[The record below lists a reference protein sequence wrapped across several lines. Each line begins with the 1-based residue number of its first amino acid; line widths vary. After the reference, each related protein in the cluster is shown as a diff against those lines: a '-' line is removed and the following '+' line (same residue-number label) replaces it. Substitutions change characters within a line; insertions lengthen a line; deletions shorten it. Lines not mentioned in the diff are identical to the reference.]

1 MRSPPIHL
9 LLLALLLAFPFG
21 NRLGAQTTTSGG
33 LTGVVTDQSNA
44 VVPDA
49 NVEIEDNAKGTSQS
63 TKTDR
68 GGVYRFSFLAPSRY
82 TLTVE
87 HEGFRRESR
96 TVNVLLGSSVTLN
109 LTLEI
114 AKTSS
119 EITVTDE
126 EPLIQAGNGDVSMT
140 MNQKQISEVPN
151 AGNDLTYIAQTAPGV
166 VMNTDIQGNGNFSIL
181 GMPGTSNLFTLN
193 GMSDNDNG
201 FNLNRRGSLGLL
213 LGQNEIQ
220 EATVV
225 TVAYS
230 APFGGAA
237 GGNINYISKSG
248 SNGFHGNAK
257 YYWNGRVLNANDW
270 FNKAFGYPRPFDIA
284 NQWAGSLGGPIK
296 KDKLFFF
303 FNTEGLRFLIPQY
316 FFVTVPSLPFEV
328 ATIAN
333 VDSKFGASSASDAF
347 YKQIFNLYNGAPG
360 AGSAQSGGFSPST
373 DPTGC
378 TTFIGPK
385 SSGGHQLGVDLPC
398 AMHFFT
404 SRSQPSQDTLTS
416 GRLDWNASNSDR
428 AFLLLQYDSSYY
440 AFFTDPISSVFDTD
454 FKQPWWQAQ
463 LLEAHTFS
471 SSAALQLLVAG
482 SYFAPISRVN
492 DPVQALAAFPTSLGF
507 VPNTFTGLGGADSGN
522 AFGSGRYNTQYQ
534 ISVDAV
540 KTRGKHK
547 LGLGTSFQHIH
558 WSELPNK
565 NNAIGQLSAQT
576 LDAFYQGGVDPA
588 SPKTDFTVLTQSF
601 TSHGT
606 LPIDFLNVGLYVQDE
621 WHLQPNLTLTFTLR
635 AEHYSNPVCRTAC
648 FARLK
653 YPFESISHDPVQPY
667 NQVILANQKQELQG
681 IDEVLWSPRFSFAWQ
696 PLWISKNAVIRGGI
710 GFFYDPLPGAIADS
724 FSGNAP
730 LYNSFTTFDDNLTP
744 NESTSLFKDA
754 SASNS
759 AFVAGLAT
767 GQNLAQIRTE
777 IPNFFPPSIS
787 AQEKTTHSPQYQR
800 WSLEWQQAIGTGT
813 SVRIGYFGHHGI
825 HELVQNANANAYG
838 FGSLPAELCTSPPVP
853 PCADPRFGNVTN
865 YLTNAISNYNG
876 MAVSFQHRFTL
887 WTQGLFQANYTYS
900 HAFDQVSNGGLLGF
914 TNASLA
920 FPQDPNNLRGNYGPA
935 DYDVRHSVNANY
947 VLELPIKSALH
958 AHGPKSLITGWQV
971 SGATFARTGFPYT
984 VIGPVAGK
992 FLEQNSFSL
1001 IYSVPAHHLGSV
1013 PSCGEGAAAPL
1024 SPSPCL
1030 PPQVLANGSPNPNA
1044 LFLQS
1049 GCETG
1054 FNTGNLGPSGIC
1066 NGPPVTFAQGK
1077 NHFRGPSY
1085 FNTDFAIFKNTKL
1098 PGWEKAELGIGLQFF
1113 NLFNH
1118 PSFGFPDFL
1127 LSDQMLGQI
1136 GYLEQPPTSILG
1148 AFSGAAAPRM
1158 IQLKAQLQF

>member
-1 MRSPPIHL
+1 MTSRPTQFL
-9 LLLALLLAFPFG
+9 LCVLFLAVSTASTL
-21 NRLGAQTTTSGG
+21 RAQTTTSGG
-33 LTGVVTDQSNA
+33 LTGIVADQTNA
-44 VVPDA
+44 VVPGA
-49 NVEIEDNAKGTSQS
+49 YVEIKDNDKGTTQS

-68 GGVYRFSFLAPSRY
+68 DGVCRFSFLAPSRY

-87 HEGFRRESR
+87 HDGFRRESR
-96 TVNVLLGSSVTLN
+96 TVNVFLGSSITLN
-109 LTLEI
+109 ITLQI
-114 AKTSS
+114 AKASN
-119 EITVTDE
+119 EITVHDE
-126 EPLIQAGNGDVSMT
+126 APLIQVENGDVSTT

-151 AGNDLTYIAQTAPGV
+151 PGNDLTYIAQTAPGV

-193 GMSDNDNG
+193 GMNDNDNG
-201 FNLNRRGSLGLL
+201 FNLNRSGRLGVL

-225 TVAYS
+225 TVGYS
-230 APFGGAA
+230 AQFGGAA

-248 SNGFHGNAK
+248 SNGLHGNAK
-257 YYWNGRVLNANDW
+257 HYWNGRVLNANDW
-270 FNKAFGYPRPFDIA
+270 FNKAFGNPRPFDIA

-296 KDKLFFF
+296 KEKLFFF
-303 FNTEGLRFLIPQY
+303 FDTEGLRFLIPQY
-316 FFVTVPSLPFEV
+316 FFVTVPSLPFEA

-333 VDSKFGASSASDAF
+333 IDSKFGASSASDAF
-347 YKQIFNLYNGAPG
+347 YKQIFSVYNSAPG
-360 AGSAQSGGFSPST
+360 AGSAQAGGFNPLT

-398 AMHFFT
+398 AMHIFT

-428 AFLLLQYDSSYY
+428 AFLLLQYDGSY
-440 AFFTDPISSVFDTD
+440 AFFTDPISSVFDID

-463 LLEAHTFS
+463 LLQAHTFS
-471 SSAALQLLVAG
+471 SSAALQLLIAG

-492 DPVQALAAFPTSLGF
+492 DPGQALAAFPTSLGF
-507 VPNTFTGLGGADSGN
+507 MPNTFTGLGGGDSWS
-522 AFGSGRYNTQYQ
+522 AFGTGRYNTQYQ
-534 ISVDAV
+534 ISADAV
-540 KTRGKHK
+540 KAWSKHK
-547 LGLGTSFQHIH
+547 LGFGTSFQHIH

-565 NNAIGQLSAQT
+565 NNATGQLSAQT

-588 SPKTDFTVLTQSF
+588 SPSKDFTALTQSF
-601 TSHGT
+601 TVQRT
-606 LPIDFLNVGLYVQDE
+606 LPIDFLNVGLYGQDE
-621 WHLQPNLTLTFTLR
+621 WHVQPNLTLTFALR
-635 AEHYSNPVCRTAC
+635 AEHYSNAVCRTGC

-653 YPFESISHDPVQPY
+653 YPFESISHDPAQPY
-667 NQVILANQKQELQG
+667 NQVILTNQKEALQG
-681 IDEVLWSPRFSFAWQ
+681 IDEMLWSPRFSFAWQ
-696 PLWISKNAVIRGGI
+696 PLGISKNAVIRGGI

-730 LYNSFTTFDDNLTP
+730 IYNSFTTFGDNLTP

-754 SASNS
+754 SASNR
-759 AFVAGLAT
+759 AFVAGFAS
-767 GQNLAQIRTE
+767 GQNVAQIQSE
-777 IPNFFPPSIS
+777 ILNFFPPSITTE
-787 AQEKTTHSPQYQR
+787 EKTTHSPQYQR
-800 WSLEWQQAIGTGT
+800 WSLEWQQAFGSGT

-825 HELVQNANANAYG
+825 HELVQNADANAYG
-838 FGSLPAELCTSPPVP
+838 FGSLPVGLCKSPPVP
-853 PCADPRFGNVTN
+853 PCADPRFSSVTN
-865 YLTNAISNYNG
+865 YLTNAVSNYNG
-876 MAVSFQHRFTL
+876 MVVSLQHRFTR

-935 DYDVRHSVNANY
+935 DYDVRHSFNANY
-947 VLELPIKSALH
+947 VWELPVKAALR
-958 AHGPKSLITGWQV
+958 AHGPNSLVTGWQV
-971 SGATFARTGFPYT
+971 SGTVFARTGFPYA

-992 FLEQNSFSL
+992 FVEQNSFAL
-1001 IYSVPAHHLGSV
+1001 IYSVPAHRLGSV

-1024 SPSPCL
+1024 SPRPCL
-1030 PPQVLANGSPNPNA
+1030 PAQVLTNGNPNPNA
-1044 LFLQS
+1044 LFLQT

-1054 FNTGNLGPSGIC
+1054 FNTGNLPGPSGPC
-1066 NGPPVTFAQGK
+1066 SGPLVTFAQGK
-1077 NHFRGPSY
+1077 NYFRGPSY
-1085 FNTDFAIFKNTKL
+1085 FNTDFTVFKNTKL

-1118 PSFGFPDFL
+1118 PNFGFPDGF
-1127 LSDQMLGQI
+1127 LSDQMFGQI